1 MSRKGK
7 MGMSGKQVL
16 MLGLVA
22 LVITAGYYRWTI
34 EADKYESV
42 PVNSDAIPVAGEEEK
57 KQESKATEEQKT
69 ENKSETK
76 TESKTLSQLREER
89 DRGRG
94 EIMEEWKKTAQSS
107 EASVDAKK
115 EAEKKMK
122 TATEY
127 SEKEK
132 SIEILI
138 KSKGYSDCFA
148 QISDSGVVVMVSGGE
163 LNGSKVAQ
171 MKDIIVGE
179 TGVEVRNIKISAE

>member
-7 MGMSGKQVL
+7 FSVNGKQVL

-22 LVITAGYYRWTI
+22 LVITAGYYRWTL
-34 EADKYESV
+34 EAEKYDSI
-42 PVNSDAIPVAGEEEK
+42 PVSGDAIPVTGEKEK
-57 KQESKATEEQKT
+57 VAEKEK
-69 ENKSETK
+69 TK
-76 TESKTLSQLREER
+76 TEESGSKNIATLKEER
-89 DRGRG
+89 DRSRG
-94 EIMEEWKKTAQSS
+94 ELMEEWKKLAQSS
-107 EASVDAKK
+107 EASGDAKK
-115 EAEKKMK
+115 KAEEKIRA
-122 TATEY
+122 ATEY

-138 KSKGYSDCFA
+138 RSKGYQDCFV
-148 QISDSGVVVMVSGGE
+148 QVSESGVTVVVAGGE

>member
-7 MGMSGKQVL
+7 MSMNGKQVL

-22 LVITAGYYRWTI
+22 LVITAGYYRWTT
-34 EADKYESV
+34 ETEKYS
-42 PVNSDAIPVAGEEEK
+42 SIPVAGETVPAAGNGEK
-57 KQESKATEEQKT
+57 KETTDGKQEDKT
-69 ENKSETK
+69 ETK
-76 TESKTLSQLREER
+76 TESKTLAQLKEER
-89 DRGRG
+89 DRSRG
-94 EIMEEWKKTAQSS
+94 EIMEEWKKTSQSS
-107 EASVDAKK
+107 EASVDAKAA
-115 EAEKKMK
+115 AEKKMK
-122 TATEY
+122 TATEN

-138 KSKGYSDCFA
+138 KSKGYKDCFA
-148 QISDSGVVVMVSGGE
+148 QISDSGVTVMVSGGE

>member
-1 MSRKGK
+1 
-7 MGMSGKQVL
+7 
-16 MLGLVA
+16 
-22 LVITAGYYRWTI
+22 
-34 EADKYESV
+34 
-42 PVNSDAIPVAGEEEK
+42 
-57 KQESKATEEQKT
+57 
-69 ENKSETK
+69 
-76 TESKTLSQLREER
+76 
-89 DRGRG
+89 
-94 EIMEEWKKTAQSS
+94 MEEWKKTAQSS
-107 EASVDAKK
+107 EASADTKK

-138 KSKGYSDCFA
+138 KSKGYKDCFA
-148 QISDSGVVVMVSGGE
+148 QISDAGVTVMVSGGE

>member
-7 MGMSGKQVL
+7 MSVSGKQVL

-34 EADKYESV
+34 EVDKYSSV
-42 PVNSDAIPVAGEEEK
+42 PASNEVVPVAGGEEK
-57 KQESKATEEQKT
+57 KQEETA
-69 ENKSETK
+69 NDAGKSEDKAK
-76 TESKTLSQLREER
+76 TESKTLTQLREER
-89 DRGRG
+89 DRSRG
-94 EIMEEWKKTAQSS
+94 EIMEEWKKTAQST
-107 EASVDAKK
+107 EASSNAKA

-138 KSKGYSDCFA
+138 KSKGYKDCFA
-148 QISDSGVVVMVSGGE
+148 QISEGGVTVMVAGGE